1 MFVSHIEPHAPIRGL
16 RRQWSLTAA
25 FYILFTGALAWL
37 LGRVWGSAYSL
48 RWLGVST
55 LTLLYL
61 LSMLWQ
67 RLSDNRPDD
76 EAPLYPNLG
85 LANHL
90 SILRGV
96 LLAYLAGFILL
107 PRPTGWLGWAAGTL
121 YTGAIVIDY
130 ADGMVAR
137 LTQHPSRLGAWLDT
151 NLDALGILVAP
162 ALGMAW
168 EQLPPWYALV
178 ALAYYLFI
186 GGVWLRR
193 RRQLPVYDLPPSAIR
208 RPLAGIQ
215 MGFISA
221 ILWPVLAPP
230 LTWWAATLVMIPFV
244 AGFLRDWLVVSG
256 WIDPRSERY
265 QSVTRQVSLLV
276 GRWLPVGLRIGIAGS
291 VAFFG
296 WRAVTGG
303 TLSLYGA
310 LSPLTAAWIALL
322 ALLTVTGML
331 GRLAATLLAI
341 FVGLAMMRGGMHPA
355 TWIVMG
361 CSLALML
368 LGTGAWSIWQPEEI
382 FLQSH
387 YGGKES

>member
-1 MFVSHIEPHAPIRGL
+1 MFASHVEPCVIKGL
-16 RRQWSLTAA
+16 RRQLSLMVVLYAA
-25 FYILFTGALAWL
+25 LTGALAL
-37 LGRVWGSAYSL
+37 LLMRVWESVYAL

-55 LTLLYL
+55 LTLLYVFGT
-61 LSMLWQ
+61 LWP
-67 RLSDNRPDD
+67 RLSDNRPDG
-76 EAPLYPNLG
+76 ESPLYPGLG

-90 SILRGV
+90 SVLRGV
-96 LLAYLAGFILL
+96 LLAYLAGFILS
-107 PRPTGWLGWAAGTL
+107 PRPVGWLGWGAGML

-130 ADGMVAR
+130 TDGMAAR
-137 LTQHPSRLGAWLDT
+137 LTRQSSRLGAWLDT
-151 NLDALGILVAP
+151 NLDALGILIAP
-162 ALGMAW
+162 ALGVAW
-168 EQLPPWYALV
+168 GQLPPWYALV

-186 GGVWLRR
+186 GGIWLRR

-265 QSVTRQVSLLV
+265 QNIIRQVSFLF

-291 VAFFG
+291 VAIFG
-296 WRAVTGG
+296 WRAVAAGSFSPYT
-303 TLSLYGA
+303 A
-310 LSPLTAAWIALL
+310 LSPLTAAWL
-322 ALLTVTGML
+322 ALLVLLTITGVL

-341 FVGLAMMRGGMHPA
+341 FVGLAIMRASIHPA
-355 TWIVMG
+355 AWVVMG

-387 YGGKES
+387 YGGKET